1 MGDVIGWLF
10 ALGLLY
16 LVFLY
21 PAILAYTIVI
31 AFTIWIL
38 CLFPWMFFVLAFAW
52 ALGYLA
58 KD

>member
-1 MGDVIGWLF
+1 MGDVVGWLF

-31 AFTIWIL
+31 AFSIWIL
-38 CLFPWMFFVLAFAW
+38 CLFPWSIFILAFFW
-52 ALGYLA
+52 AINYLT
-58 KD
+58 KN